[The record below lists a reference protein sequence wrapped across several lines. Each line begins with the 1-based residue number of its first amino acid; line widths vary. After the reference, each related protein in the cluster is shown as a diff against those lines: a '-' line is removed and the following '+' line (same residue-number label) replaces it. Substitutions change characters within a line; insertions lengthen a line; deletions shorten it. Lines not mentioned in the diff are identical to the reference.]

1 MSEIILSSLFL
12 LPPFLNFKYQN
23 SSKSKKIKSI
33 SLSWLF
39 FWSYFVLL
47 SVLFL
52 VLNLESIKFNPLFI
66 FVLTTLIYGIT
77 NKPKNKIQ
85 LHNIFIRL
93 MLFFIFLII
102 SVSIERINIGGDAI
116 WSTVLSI
123 DLLSL
128 ENNGIK
134 LTMLGHR
141 PIALPLISS
150 LTIMTFNQIFFA
162 FSIFTSLIFIVRFF
176 SVIYPMLNKKFNN
189 HLISVLAMGLVIS
202 SPTILELSFYWGNH
216 IFLALGFLEL
226 FLYFNNKT
234 HDANEVDIYLLMS
247 CLIFF
252 RREAFIFIVLLFV
265 FYSHLINKK
274 LSPITFI
281 LPSVWFI
288 HLYLVDIPLQKST
301 SDQFLL
307 IGVSISLF
315 MVFFYFNK
323 INFFYNKRY
332 IFVLLIFVHILLI
345 FQYSGIFWSVFLNN
359 FLGLGGWGMIGS
371 ILLFAICFLTIK
383 NLSSINFTSI
393 LILLFMILPYVNA
406 QSGDGWRYGFT
417 SSFNRII
424 FYLFF
429 IIIYEFLMETTSEV

>member
-1 MSEIILSSLFL
+1 MSELILTSLFL
-12 LPPFLNFKYQN
+12 LPAFFNFKFHDT
-23 SSKSKKIKSI
+23 SKSKNIESLSI
-33 SLSWLF
+33 SWLF

-66 FVLTTLIYGIT
+66 FVLTTLIYWILG
-77 NKPKNKIQ
+77 KPKNKIQ
-85 LHNIFIRL
+85 LNNFFIRL

-102 SVSIERINIGGDAI
+102 SASVERTNIGGDTI

-128 ENNGIK
+128 ENNKIK

-162 FSIFTSLIFIVRFF
+162 FSIFTSLIFIVRF
-176 SVIYPMLNKKFNN
+176 SSIIYPLLNKKLSS
-189 HLISVLAMGLVIS
+189 HLISSLAMGLLIS
-202 SPTILELSFYWGNH
+202 SPVILELSFYWGNH

-226 FLYFNNKT
+226 FLYFNNKI
-234 HDANEVDIYLLMS
+234 HDVNEVDIYLLMS

-307 IGVSISLF
+307 IGVSISVF
-315 MVFFYFNK
+315 MIFFYFNK
-323 INFFYNKRY
+323 SN
-332 IFVLLIFVHILLI
+332 
-345 FQYSGIFWSVFLNN
+345 
-359 FLGLGGWGMIGS
+359 
-371 ILLFAICFLTIK
+371 
-383 NLSSINFTSI
+383 
-393 LILLFMILPYVNA
+393 
-406 QSGDGWRYGFT
+406 
-417 SSFNRII
+417 
-424 FYLFF
+424 FF
-429 IIIYEFLMETTSEV
+429 IINCLFLSY